1 MSEDLVALS
10 HPLFFPHGG
19 GSRVLISRA
28 RINEGRMGAAI
39 MSPDG
44 KTLPCGAG
52 GRAGRSKPRDGTDL
66 RWRCLGPALAGGKG
80 RFV

>member
-10 HPLFFPHGG
+10 HPLSFPNGG
-19 GSRVLISRA
+19 GSWVLISRA
-28 RINEGRMGAAI
+28 RINEGRMGAAV